1 MRMPDKI
8 LKTWRKIKP
17 LLPLFSA
24 IIMLLIASCND
35 FLSGGFYQ
43 ILRILVCGV
52 SGYFSFKLWKGKHY
66 NWAWVLGI
74 IAILFNPIAPI
85 ELDKDTWKQID
96 FFIALILGGFLFRKR
111 NIIKYIIIVIIGIV
125 GILLLGSI
133 FRPGGGED
141 FQYRLKNQGFQ
152 ALRFQSRRFQGR
164 PFKSRF

>member
-8 LKTWRKIKP
+8 LRTWRKIKP

-35 FLSGGFYQ
+35 FLSESFYQ

-74 IAILFNPIAPI
+74 IAILFNPVAPI
-85 ELDKDTWKQID
+85 GLDKDTWKQID
-96 FFIALILGGFLFRKR
+96 FFIAVILGGFLFKQR
-111 NIIKYIIIVIIGIV
+111 NIIFKYIVIVSIGIV

-133 FRPGGGED
+133 FRPGGGE
-141 FQYRLKNQGFQ
+141 
-152 ALRFQSRRFQGR
+152 RFSIPSQESRFSGSR
-164 PFKSRF
+164 FKSRF